1 MERVALAPPQRDG
14 PVSLQ
19 AALVRRRSVRDF
31 EDRPVPLD
39 ELGQILW
46 AAQGIVDPAAG
57 RRTAPSAGATYPLEV
72 YAVAGRVTGLT
83 PGVYRYLP
91 EAHALLAVRPG
102 DLRRELAACAL
113 EQQFI
118 ARAAFAVVVA
128 ADFAR
133 TTARYGRRGV
143 RYVWMETGH
152 VAQNICLQGAAL
164 SLGTVVVGAFD
175 DEAVRR
181 LLAAREDPLCIV
193 AVGMEAPGSP

>member
-1 MERVALAPPQRDG
+1 MERVPLAPPQRDG

-46 AAQGIVDPAAG
+46 AAQGVVDPAG
-57 RRTAPSAGATYPLEV
+57 RRTAPSAGATYPLEL
-72 YAVAGRVTGLT
+72 YAVTGRVIGLE

-118 ARAAFAVVVA
+118 ARTAFALVVA

-133 TTARYGRRGV
+133 TTARYGRRGI
-143 RYVWMETGH
+143 RYVWMEAGH

-164 SLGTVVVGAFD
+164 GLGSVVVGAFD

-181 LLAAREDPLCIV
+181 LLGAREDPLCVV
-193 AVGMEAPGSP
+193 ALGHEAPGSP